1 MFNYKTKTLFVVF
14 LITQIIF
21 SCSGLETSESLMNKT
36 NEFWNE
42 ADSELAAD
50 SLVSTIL
57 NLELLKGTKNQKPK
71 IIVGSIINNSSE
83 KLDSDL
89 IEKNIERSF
98 LNSGNV
104 TFISAKVNRVYVRD
118 ERKHSSDFSD
128 KNEFK
133 RYLKPFK
140 SDFFIDG
147 EINLNIDSLS
157 NPIVKEYRLSIQII
171 NSKNLKEIASN
182 SWSIIK

>member
-1 MFNYKTKTLFVVF
+1 MRIKKMIVVF
-14 LITQIIF
+14 TIILAVLNFF
-21 SCSGLETSESLMNKT
+21 SCSSLDTAKSQT
-36 NEFWNE
+36 NAFWDDN
-42 ADSELAAD
+42 DSELAAD
-50 SLVSTIL
+50 SLVNTIL
-57 NLELLKGTKNQKPK
+57 NLELLKGAKNQKPR

-98 LNSGNV
+98 LNSGKV
-104 TFISAKVNRVYVRD
+104 TFISAKEKREYVRN
-118 ERKHSSDFSD
+118 EREHSSDFSN

-171 NSKNLKEIASN
+171 NSKSLKEIDAH
-182 SWSIIK
+182 SWKIIK